1 MSWTGQLY
9 SKAFHGIG
17 DFRLR
22 ENDYAFGDRKF
33 GGNAQSITKS
43 RWIHHTS
50 FLWDYDIRNM
60 GYLKQ
65 PTKAPE
71 YRLARHHTE
80 FLCPMKDC
88 LPSRTSFIDRTV
100 TSVESHFILKHV
112 LLHDAISD
120 PSSETL
126 FHHTS
131 KLLSKQEL
139 ESVFASQFQN
149 TESQI
154 LSSIP

>member
-9 SKAFHGIG
+9 SKAFHDIG
-17 DFRLR
+17 DFHLR

-50 FLWDYDIRNM
+50 FLWDYDVRNM
-60 GYLKQ
+60 SYLKH

-88 LPSRTSFIDRTV
+88 LPSRTSFIDRTI
-100 TSVESHFILKHV
+100 TSVATHFYLKRV
-112 LLHDAISD
+112 LLHDVISN
-120 PSSETL
+120 PSSETP

-131 KLLSKQEL
+131 TLLSKQEL
-139 ESVFASQFQN
+139 EFVLASQI
-149 TESQI
+149 S
-154 LSSIP
+154 SSIP